1 MNSALLQKFSKS
13 KNKNN
18 CRHIAKYVLP
28 MICVPFWQ
36 AYRCALTKICVYF
49 ERVIYICKALKA
61 ATLLDLYIADLE
73 GT

>member
-1 MNSALLQKFSKS
+1 
-13 KNKNN
+13 
-18 CRHIAKYVLP
+18 